1 MEKSKE
7 KKEKKF
13 NYKEQFGVIVICE
26 TELQQIE
33 VFNDLSKKKVKAK
46 SCYSMKIEIKNESPD
61 FKSYRASRV
70 KSLFNAES
78 NLFKRHLI

>member
-33 VFNDLSKKKVKAK
+33 VFNDLSKKGFKLKV
-46 SCYSMKIEIKNESPD
+46 
-61 FKSYRASRV
+61 V
-70 KSLFNAES
+70 TV
-78 NLFKRHLI
+78 

>member
-33 VFNDLSKKKVKAK
+33 VFNDLLKRGLKLKV
-46 SCYSMKIEIKNESPD
+46 
-61 FKSYRASRV
+61 V
-70 KSLFNAES
+70 TV
-78 NLFKRHLI
+78 

>member
-26 TELQQIE
+26 SESEQIDIFNEL
-33 VFNDLSKKKVKAK
+33 LKKGLKLKV
-46 SCYSMKIEIKNESPD
+46 
-61 FKSYRASRV
+61 V
-70 KSLFNAES
+70 TV
-78 NLFKRHLI
+78 

>member
-26 TELQQIE
+26 SEGEQIDIFNEL
-33 VFNDLSKKKVKAK
+33 LKKGLKLKV
-46 SCYSMKIEIKNESPD
+46 
-61 FKSYRASRV
+61 V
-70 KSLFNAES
+70 TV
-78 NLFKRHLI
+78 